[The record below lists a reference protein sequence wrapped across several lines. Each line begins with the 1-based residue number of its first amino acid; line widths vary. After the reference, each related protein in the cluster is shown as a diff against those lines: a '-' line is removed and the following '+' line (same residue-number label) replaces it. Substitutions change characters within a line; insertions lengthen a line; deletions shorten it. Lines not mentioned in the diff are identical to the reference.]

1 MSINT
6 KALKEQREALVRT
19 IDEFVE
25 YREDNDPDAEI
36 LSGLVRV
43 IDELL
48 DSNPSTHT
56 WRVIVD
62 TDYHDQVGGGGIVF
76 DEDFTGTGE
85 DLEDYIVN
93 VVKNTFIGAD
103 DENDRAIST
112 IISVRRVAK

>member
-6 KALKEQREALVRT
+6 KALQEQREALIRT
-19 IDEFVE
+19 INEFVE
-25 YREDNDPDAEI
+25 YRDEFDTDAVI
-36 LSGLVRV
+36 LSGLVQT

-48 DSNPSTHT
+48 DRNPSTHT

-62 TDYHDQVGGGGIVF
+62 TDYHDQVGGGGIVH

-85 DLEDYIVN
+85 DLEDHIIN
-93 VVKNTFIGAD
+93 VVRNTLIGAD
-103 DENDRAIST
+103 DENNRAIST